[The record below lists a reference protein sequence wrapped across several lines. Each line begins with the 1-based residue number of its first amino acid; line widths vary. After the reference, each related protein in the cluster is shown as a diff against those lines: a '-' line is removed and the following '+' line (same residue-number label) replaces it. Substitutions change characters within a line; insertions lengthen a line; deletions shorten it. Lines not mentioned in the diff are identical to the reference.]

1 MFQSGPPQARGLGSQ
16 KGQGL
21 RVTRQAGGTLPECV
35 IVAASSC
42 LWDIS
47 LEIVSRGAAFR
58 RAILGEA
65 QTMGPARWKTILS
78 EDRRLLR
85 SMLTD
90 YYKSSTTL

>member
-1 MFQSGPPQARGLGSQ
+1 MFTKRLACKPGPAPHQANIGSA
-16 KGQGL
+16 GRDLCL
-21 RVTRQAGGTLPECV
+21 RTAP
-35 IVAASSC
+35 
-42 LWDIS
+42 
-47 LEIVSRGAAFR
+47 EIVSRGAAFR

-85 SMLTD
+85 PMLTD